1 MWAFLCE
8 RTQDICIHRT
18 SFVIILILFYPPPQ
32 VSLLTS
38 WSPEQHEPA
47 PPWRNILRELC
58 PMSPLMVCIR
68 YRVPPI
74 EVHGLFCGFDG
85 TTPFSDWE
93 RCFVKLSKS
102 EKKCFDLAIGDMAF
116 PRCYGE
122 FMYKGG
128 RRISCKSWELV
139 KPQHRAPLFLIPLR
153 MIRFDSANAVNLACF
168 TKEATRA
175 MHAFLSQHATAIPT
189 VGMRRMSICL
199 YVCIIIGVPK
209 PGLFILPRAHIK
221 A

>member
-139 KPQHRAPLFLIPLR
+139 KPQHRAPLVFRYVWSDLIPLMR
-153 MIRFDSANAVNLACF
+153 WIWLASRKRRQGPC
-168 TKEATRA
+168 T
-175 MHAFLSQHATAIPT
+175 HSYLSMQQQFQ
-189 VGMRRMSICL
+189 R
-199 YVCIIIGVPK
+199 
-209 PGLFILPRAHIK
+209 
-221 A
+221 